1 MRGAEGARST
11 LAPAL
16 IEGRIMHRRSRPAA
30 NAFVYRAFCLR
41 LPLSALDRLPDA
53 GIAHNRAGVV
63 SFHDRDHGACDGT
76 PLEPWIRG
84 LLARE
89 GVAADGEIVL
99 YAFPRMLGYGF
110 DPVSFWVCHDR
121 EGRMRAVLAEVRN
134 TFGERHHYLVAN
146 GDGSAIGAGAPLES
160 RKAFHV
166 SPFCRVSGRYRFR
179 FHEGDGHWLARVDY
193 FDDDDCDAPL
203 LATSIAGAAVPLDK
217 RAVARTLWRYRW
229 FTAGVIAR
237 IHWQA
242 LRLALKRVPAFAKP
256 APPATLTTR

>member
-1 MRGAEGARST
+1 MTTTAG
-11 LAPAL
+11 PAL

-41 LPLSALDRLPDA
+41 IPLSAIDRLRDA
-53 GIAHNRAGVV
+53 GIAHNRAGIV

-76 PLEPWIRG
+76 PLEPWILS

-99 YAFPRMLGYGF
+99 YAFPRMLGYVF

-121 EGRMRAVLAEVRN
+121 EGRVRAVLAEVRN
-134 TFGERHHYLVAN
+134 TFGERHHYLVAHD
-146 GDGSAIGAGAPLES
+146 DGREIRPGAPLES
-160 RKAFHV
+160 RKVFHV
-166 SPFCRVSGRYRFR
+166 SPFCRVSGHYRFR
-179 FHEGDGHWLARVDY
+179 FHENDQHWLARVDY
-193 FDDDDCDAPL
+193 FDDDRHDAPL
-203 LATSIAGAAVPLDK
+203 LATSIAGTAVPLD
-217 RAVARTLWRYRW
+217 RRIVARTLWRYRW
-229 FTAGVIAR
+229 FTAAVIAR

-256 APPATLTTR
+256 APPPTLTTR